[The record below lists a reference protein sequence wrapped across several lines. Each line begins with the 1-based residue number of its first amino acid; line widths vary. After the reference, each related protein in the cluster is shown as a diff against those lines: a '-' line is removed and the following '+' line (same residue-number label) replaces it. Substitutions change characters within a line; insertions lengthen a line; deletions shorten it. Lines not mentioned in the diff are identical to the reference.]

1 MLVQYYYKFV
11 KYKLN
16 KFEAFIN
23 TYIERTSL
31 DLSEAGGRDTLPHI
45 DKHMTYISIK
55 GRAGRAT
62 LCFERVFSAS
72 YLGPTYPT

>member
-1 MLVQYYYKFV
+1 MLVQYYYKLV

-31 DLSEAGGRDTLPHI
+31 DLTEAGAGTHSRTL
-45 DKHMTYISIK
+45 TSI
-55 GRAGRAT
+55 
-62 LCFERVFSAS
+62 
-72 YLGPTYPT
+72 